1 MALERRCHWL
11 SENKLSRR
19 PAAVLFIDCEAT
31 IQEPTPDLQEH
42 SYRLGVGC
50 FCEYEEE
57 AGLQVREWRDLPK
70 DRHLW
75 QWVDT
80 LAQTHSNL
88 LIVSHNADY
97 DARVSRA
104 FTHLPAL
111 GYTPKTAIMGNSCT
125 LFAWEQGKTEITFL
139 DNLNIWRA
147 SLENL
152 GRSLGINKLEID
164 FKTATDKDLL
174 VYCRR
179 DVEILVRLWQDWLA
193 FLDTHDLG
201 SFGITAAK
209 QAFNAYRHRW
219 LDVKIGI
226 HNQETAAS
234 LEREAFKGGRTEC
247 FTIGKLPAGTYYK
260 LDVNS
265 LYAAMMRWYPF
276 PAKLVKVVQ
285 NVRLPYLDRLLKDY
299 LVIAEVLIET
309 DLPIYVKRLAG
320 RNCYPTGAFL
330 TVLSTP
336 EVEIARI
343 NGDLKGV
350 GRVALYTP
358 ADLFSRYVEYW
369 HPLRKEYKEA
379 GDTARSNMA
388 KLMCNSLQGKFG
400 QRGNKQEIIGEAPLS
415 DVWVRR
421 WIDGESDRKC
431 TDLCF
436 GGVIIRQESGG
447 ESYDSFAAIPAH
459 VSAYG
464 RLYMWSLI
472 ELAGRGNVYYMDTDS
487 LLVSEEGKRNLEG
500 MIHPLA
506 LGYLKVEGT
515 ATEVEI
521 RAKKDYRFGNLRTVK
536 GVKADAVR
544 LAPALYEQWHFSTL
558 RYAFA
563 EGSLDGV
570 KVSKVKKK
578 LRYVP
583 VAGTIER
590 DGTVRPPH
598 LHLTPETL
606 AGYLA
611 DTTEART
618 WKWEIA
624 PDWLAGTLNPGL
636 ALPEFGPLPA
646 FRVGQPP
653 QPLYVQSPLSLPPVS

>member
-1 MALERRCHWL
+1 LALERRCHWL

-19 PAAVLFIDCEAT
+19 PATILFVDCEAT
-31 IQEPTPDLQEH
+31 IEEPTPDLQEH

-57 AGLQVREWRDLPK
+57 AGLQVREWRDLPL
-70 DRHLW
+70 DWDLW
-75 QWVDT
+75 KWVDT
-80 LAQTHSNL
+80 LTQEHKKL

-104 FTHLPAL
+104 FSYLPAL
-111 GYTPKTAIMGNSCT
+111 GYKPKTAIMGSSCT
-125 LFAWEQGKTEITFL
+125 LFAWEQDKTEITFL

-147 SLENL
+147 SLEAL
-152 GRSLGINKLEID
+152 GESLGVTKLEVD
-164 FKTATDKDLL
+164 FAKATDEELT

-179 DVEILVRLWQDWLA
+179 DVEILVRLWQDWFA
-193 FLDTHDLG
+193 FLDAHDLG
-201 SFGITAAK
+201 AFGITAAK

-226 HNQETAAS
+226 HNQETAAN

-247 FTIGKLPAGTYYK
+247 FKIGKLPPGTYYK

-265 LYAAMMRWYPF
+265 LYAAMMKWYPY

-285 NVRLPYLDRLLKDY
+285 NVRLPYLDHLLKDH
-299 LVIAEVLIET
+299 LAIAEVLIET
-309 DLPIYVKRLAG
+309 SHPIYVKRLAG

-336 EVEIARI
+336 EIEIARI

-350 GRVALYTP
+350 GKVALYTP
-358 ADLFSRYVEYW
+358 ADLFSRYVSYW
-369 HPLRKEYKEA
+369 APLREQYKQAE
-379 GDTARSNMA
+379 DTARSNMA
-388 KLMCNSLQGKFG
+388 KLMMNSLQGKFG

-415 DVWVRR
+415 DVWARR

-431 TDLCF
+431 VDLCF

-472 ELAGRGNVYYMDTDS
+472 ELAGRENVYYMDTDS
-487 LLVSEEGKRNLEG
+487 LLVSEEGKRRLHG
-500 MIHPLA
+500 MIHPLK

-515 ATEVEI
+515 ATDVEI
-521 RAKKDYRFGNLRTVK
+521 HARKDYRFGDLRTIK
-536 GVKADAVR
+536 GIKSDAVK
-544 LAPALYEQWHFSTL
+544 LSPKLFEQWHFSTL

-570 KVSKVKKK
+570 KVSKVRKK

-583 VAGTIER
+583 VAGTIEP
-590 DGTVRPPH
+590 DGEVKPPH
-598 LHLTPETL
+598 LHLTPEAL
-606 AGYLA
+606 AGYLT
-611 DTTEART
+611 DTAEARCWT
-618 WKWEIA
+618 WELDA
-624 PDWLAGTLNPGL
+624 DWIAGTLSPGI
-636 ALPEFGPLPA
+636 ALPETGPLPA

-653 QPLYVQSPLSLPPVS
+653 HALYVQASLESP